1 MMVAPADIETGI
13 ARLAQL
19 ARAAGI
25 HLILATQR
33 PSVNV
38 ITGVIK
44 ANLPSRISF
53 KVASKVDSRTILDG
67 GGAEALIG
75 RGDMLFIPPGTATLV
90 RAQGA
95 FVSDEEINGVV
106 EYLKENNEP
115 PNFAQEVQQQINSS
129 IEEGGGSGGLA
140 GGDEDDEE
148 AQLLAQAIDVLR
160 STKRASTSMLQRRL
174 RIGYNRAARL
184 MDELEERGIVGPENG
199 SSPREILVDLD
210 TV

>member
-1 MMVAPADIETGI
+1 
-13 ARLAQL
+13 
-19 ARAAGI
+19 
-25 HLILATQR
+25 
-33 PSVNV
+33 VNV

-75 RGDMLFIPPGTATLV
+75 KGDMLFIPPGTSTLV

-95 FVSDEEINGVV
+95 FVSDDEINGIV
-106 EYLKENNEP
+106 EYLQENNEP
-115 PNFAQEVQQQINSS
+115 PNFAQEVQNQINSS
-129 IEEGGGSGGLA
+129 AEEGGGSSGVIGGP
-140 GGDEDDEE
+140 GSEDDE
-148 AQLLAQAIDVLR
+148 LLAKAIDVLR

-184 MDELEERGIVGPENG
+184 MEELEDRDIVGPENG

-210 TV
+210 VM

>member
-1 MMVAPADIETGI
+1 M
-13 ARLAQL
+13 
-19 ARAAGI
+19 
-25 HLILATQR
+25 
-33 PSVNV
+33 NV

-75 RGDMLFIPPGTATLV
+75 RGDMLFIPPGTATLM

-95 FVSDEEINGVV
+95 FVSDDEINGIVA
-106 EYLKENNEP
+106 YLKENNEP

-129 IEEGGGSGGLA
+129 VEEGGVGGLT

-148 AQLLAQAIDVLR
+148 AKTLG
-160 STKRASTSMLQRRL
+160 ASH
-174 RIGYNRAARL
+174 
-184 MDELEERGIVGPENG
+184 
-199 SSPREILVDLD
+199 
-210 TV
+210 